1 MQFRKEMKYSRHFSK
16 NQFIALTFLIVMF
29 CKFMQTALTTHQ
41 ESEVKH
47 LQEQLA
53 EAQDRIQKQQLEN
66 QKVRKFL
73 DLPKKWS
80 GKMASANI

>member
-1 MQFRKEMKYSRHFSK
+1 
-16 NQFIALTFLIVMF
+16 
-29 CKFMQTALTTHQ
+29 MQTALTTHH

-73 DLPKKWS
+73 DLPKNGVVKWLQPTFEHLQQPRR
-80 GKMASANI
+80 MFNIVTFLCHTLPMSKVYQ